1 MIVKSVGSEYAVV
14 RQCVGIAQECD
25 GVGSFDG
32 MYVCRVSY
40 LLLSGIVVLFRHG
53 FMFVARFLPLS
64 EIGARQ
70 STQLN

>member
-1 MIVKSVGSEYAVV
+1 M
-14 RQCVGIAQECD
+14 AQECD

-40 LLLSGIVVLFRHG
+40 LLLSGIVVLLRNG
-53 FMFVARFLPLS
+53 FMIVARFLPLA